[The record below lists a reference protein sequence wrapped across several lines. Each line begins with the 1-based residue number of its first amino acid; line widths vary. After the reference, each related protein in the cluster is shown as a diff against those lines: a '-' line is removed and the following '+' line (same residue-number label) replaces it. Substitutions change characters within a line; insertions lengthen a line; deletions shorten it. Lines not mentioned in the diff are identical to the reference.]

1 MFGAFK
7 RASFLKL
14 EVIMNQTMWEKNV
27 KQKIWMAGY
36 CLEQLYAVCP
46 TKCSFIRKK
55 NVPGKPVLPTG

>member
-27 KQKIWMAGY
+27 KQKI
-36 CLEQLYAVCP
+36 
-46 TKCSFIRKK
+46 
-55 NVPGKPVLPTG
+55 